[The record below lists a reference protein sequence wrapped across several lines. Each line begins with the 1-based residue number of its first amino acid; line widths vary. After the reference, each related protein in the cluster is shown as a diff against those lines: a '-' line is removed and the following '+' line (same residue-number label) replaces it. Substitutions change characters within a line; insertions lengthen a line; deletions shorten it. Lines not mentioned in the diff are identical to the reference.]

1 MPRKLANERGIR
13 WWKGKW
19 QAYGEVKGKSF
30 ARSFDAA
37 TPRQEIRD
45 WRAAQKQA
53 GAWADPASGSFAADV
68 AEYLSRI
75 TALPTYHQ
83 KAAHLELWLE
93 ALGRTRSRAS
103 ITATDLDRVIQTWL
117 STATVPDYEAGQR
130 GRPSRPGGLAEGTV
144 RKRRGTLRAMFSKLD
159 GKHAVNVVRASEPP
173 KDAKP
178 ECRGTDY
185 ATIERILALMP
196 ESQSK
201 RRVEVLAY
209 TGLPPQILK
218 TVERP
223 HFRDVLGSLRVVP
236 RRKGKG
242 VEARTLPLTVRGLE
256 AFRRFDR
263 ANAYGWFVTEK
274 CNIAFQRACVKAD
287 VTGLTLYDLRHSFGA
302 QMYRVTRDLAT
313 VARFLLLASTKMAER
328 YAQAANQEV
337 DADAAA
343 KFLPASGTAEGKNLS
358 RKPVPVSKPIK
369 RKHLQKAS

>member
-1 MPRKLANERGIR
+1 MRKHLVGIR
-13 WWKGKW
+13 PWKGKR
-19 QAYGEVKGKSF
+19 QAYLEAQGKSY
-30 ARSFDAA
+30 AKSFDLG
-37 TPRQEIRD
+37 TPDSVLIAWQETTRL
-45 WRAAQKQA
+45 RYGGRTVQ
-53 GAWADPASGSFAADV
+53 SGSFEADV

-75 TALPTYHQ
+75 TALVTYQQ
-83 KAAHLELWLE
+83 KAAHLELWLQ
-93 ALGRTRSRAS
+93 ALGRTRSRVS
-103 ITATDLDRVIQTWL
+103 ITATDLDRVMQGWL
-117 STATVPDYEAGQR
+117 TTRTVPDYAAGQR
-130 GRPSRPGGLAEGTV
+130 GRPSRPEGLSAGTI

-159 GKHAVNVVRASEPP
+159 GKQAVNVVRASEAP
-173 KDAKP
+173 KEPKA
-178 ECRGTDY
+178 ELRGTDY
-185 ATIERILALMP
+185 ETIARILGFMP
-196 ESQSK
+196 ESKSK

-223 HFRDVLGSLRVVP
+223 HFREALGSLRVVP

-256 AFRRFDR
+256 ALRRFDQQ
-263 ANAYGWFVTEK
+263 NAYGGFVTEK

-337 DADAAA
+337 DAAAA
-343 KFLPASGTAEGKNLS
+343 AQFLPAEGRNLS
-358 RKPVPVSKPIK
+358 PKPVPRRKSPK
-369 RKHLQKAS
+369 RKHLRRAS